1 MIVFRC
7 DGNDRVGAGHV
18 SRCLHIARAF
28 RAARTDVLFVG
39 HYEGLAASLLA
50 HHGLPTMAPADFPA
64 GIPPD
69 AEAALV
75 DSYEIEPGVVE
86 AAARERP
93 IAVLSDGGRPPQV
106 AAVISYHL
114 DGRSPADGPIAA
126 VLGPDY
132 APVDPRL
139 ASVRRARGLGRAL
152 VTLGGGR
159 GGTGLVR
166 ATVEALQR
174 IVDSIAHPEGAVG
187 LVEEIRRADVAVSAA
202 GLTPYELG
210 CAGVPAVIIAIA
222 DNQLHVARTFHSAG
236 LALGL
241 DGRTGLAQR
250 EFAAAIERLED
261 SGVRERLAA
270 AGPATFDGFGAFRAR
285 DALRAA
291 LEGRSLPRVL
301 RYRPATIGD
310 SPRLFQWRNDP
321 EARTASR
328 SRSLVAPEEHE
339 CWLHASL
346 ADPTRTLLLVEES
359 GEAIGTVRFDRL
371 AHARAEISVNLAPE
385 RRCAGRGTQ
394 VVREATELE
403 LSANPE
409 LSEVVADVRKGN
421 LRSVRAFERAGY
433 RPSPGAAP
441 NGWLRLA
448 SARST

>member
-1 MIVFRC
+1 VIVFRC
-7 DGNDRVGAGHV
+7 DGDDRVGAGHV

-39 HYEGLAASLLA
+39 RYGGLAASLLA
-50 HHGLPTMAPADFPA
+50 HHGLATMAPADLPA

-75 DSYEIEPGVVE
+75 DSYEIDQNVVE
-86 AAARERP
+86 AAARQRP

-106 AAVISYHL
+106 SAVISYHL
-114 DGRSPADGPIAA
+114 DARSLTGGPIAA

-139 ASVRRARGLGRAL
+139 ASVRRARGLGRGL
-152 VTLGGGR
+152 VTLGGGSA
-159 GGTGLVR
+159 GTDLVR
-166 ATVEALQR
+166 PTLEALQR
-174 IVDSIAHPEGAVG
+174 IVGSIAHPEGAVG
-187 LVEEIRRADVAVSAA
+187 LMEEIRRADVAVSAA

-210 CAGVPAVIIAIA
+210 CAGVPAVIVAIA
-222 DNQLHVARTFHSAG
+222 DNQLHVARTFDSAG

-241 DGRTGLAQR
+241 DGRTDLAQR
-250 EFAAAIERLED
+250 NLAAAIERLED
-261 SGVRERLAA
+261 SGVRARLAS

-285 DALRAA
+285 DALRAV
-291 LEGRSLPRVL
+291 LEGRPLPRVL
-301 RYRPATIGD
+301 RYRPATLAD
-310 SPRLFQWRNDP
+310 SPRLLQWRNDR

-328 SRSLVAPEEHE
+328 SRALVAPEEHE
-339 CWLHASL
+339 RWLHASL
-346 ADPTRTLLLVEES
+346 GDPTRTLLVVQES

-371 AHARAEISVNLAPE
+371 SRARAEISVNLAAE
-385 RRCAGRGTQ
+385 RRGAGRGTQ

-409 LSEVVADVRKGN
+409 LSEVVADMREGN
-421 LRSVRAFERAGY
+421 LRSMRAFERAGY

-441 NGWLRLA
+441 KGWLRLA
-448 SARST
+448 SDRST